1 MSALLAAALWLLFAT
16 KKGLPVSTTHAIIGG
31 LVGSSM
37 LLGYLLTHDADG
49 TLALVQWDKIGE
61 IAISWVLSPM
71 LGRAGFLRFVLSS
84 KKARSRLQRRKS
96 SKRLKEVKAE
106 RKAYKEEHRLRFEAL
121 PEQERLEAASAMA
134 RDAQIYGESDFDP
147 DELESAYYKGLY
159 VIEQRK
165 SSIDAYKALHSWV
178 R

>member
-1 MSALLAAALWLLFAT
+1 M
-16 KKGLPVSTTHAIIGG
+16 GV
-31 LVGSSM
+31 V
-37 LLGYLLTHDADG
+37 AD
-49 TLALVQWDKIGE
+49 V
-61 IAISWVLSPM
+61 
-71 LGRAGFLRFVLSS
+71 GRAGSYVLFYQV
-84 KKARSRLQRRKS
+84 KKHVLDYNEEIV
-96 SKRLKEVKAE
+96 KRLKEVKAE

-165 SSIDAYKALHSWV
+165 SSIDAYKPCI
-178 R
+178 RGCR